1 MGRSRA
7 VRLALLASSM
17 VLAGL
22 LSAATDRLAQLQAQ
36 FDRETRGVAKAKL
49 LQKLGDAQFQAARDA
64 HLANDYST
72 MDLTLEKYRDNVRA
86 ASDALGKEKQDAERH
101 SGGYRELEMHVRKG
115 IREVDEILLVVPE
128 EYKPPMQ
135 IVRHD
140 LITIDDRLLRLLFP
154 RRNEGA
160 AAAPPSPE
168 KQP

>member
-7 VRLALLASSM
+7 ARLAVLASSM
-17 VLAGL
+17 VLAGSVL
-22 LSAATDRLAQLQAQ
+22 AVADRLAQLQEQ

-64 HLANDYST
+64 QLVNDYSA

-86 ASDALGKEKQDAERH
+86 ASDALRKEKLDAERH
-101 SGGYRELEMHVRKG
+101 SNGYRQLEMHVRKG

-135 IVRHD
+135 IVRQD
-140 LITIDDRLLRLLFP
+140 LTTMDDELLRLLFP
-154 RRNEGA
+154 RR
-160 AAAPPSPE
+160 PQQTPQTPSSPE